1 MAPTA
6 KSTRLLGQCRPSR
19 REVAVDLVAWTLQER
34 VRYGTLKR
42 CFLQSRDPVGA
53 EFLSLSAP
61 TQGRQ

>member
-6 KSTRLLGQCRPSR
+6 KSTRLLGQCQPGR
-19 REVAVDLVAWTLQER
+19 REVAVDLVAWTLQEQ

-42 CFLQSRDPVGA
+42 CFLQSRDPVSA